1 MARRHEWQP
10 ETADIPTTPGVY
22 RFVDEKDR
30 VLYVG
35 KAKNLRSRLT
45 SYFQKPE
52 ALHERTRR
60 MVATAKGVDWTLVP
74 SERQALHLEYLW
86 IKQYHPEFNVRFRDD
101 KSYPYLV
108 VTVEEEI
115 PRVFLA
121 RKRGIKGARY
131 FGPFPT
137 AYALRETLSTILK
150 AFPVRS
156 CSPSIYQ
163 KAQRAHRPCL
173 LGDIGKCAAPCV
185 GRISPADHKA
195 LAVSLS
201 SFMAGRDGEVTHV
214 LKQSMEL
221 AAKDLE
227 FERAARLRDRLE
239 AINTI
244 LQGNTMVLSEDID
257 VDIFGIASDSLVA
270 AAHLFR
276 VRGGRIRSAKG
287 FVVDIPSEAG
297 QDGLIEL
304 ILRDGFEG
312 EPPARTVIVP
322 SLPESTNAWQG
333 HLGALRAEA
342 GEKGSV
348 TLKKASRGELAIL
361 QSTVTLNAA
370 NTLQGYLSKRTSDPN
385 TRSRALAEIQTTL
398 GLDEAPLRMECFD
411 VSHLGGENQVA
422 SMVVFEDGLPRRE
435 YYRRFAIRD
444 ARDDTDA
451 IHEVLSRRVARM
463 VGPDDGSESARGFR
477 YPPGLIVVDGGLPQV
492 NAAERALREAGL
504 TIPVCGLAKK
514 LEEVWRPREAYP
526 VIFPRNS
533 EALFLLQRIRDESHR
548 VAISYQRSTRKRS
561 LSTELREI
569 PGVGEELAT
578 AILRHFGSVAKARN
592 ATVEDILDVPKVGP
606 VLAQKIHSFLA
617 PKDTALSNM
626 GSANPRKQK

>member
-1 MARRHEWQP
+1 MAKRHDWQP
-10 ETADIPTTPGVY
+10 ETSAIPITPGVY
-22 RFVDEKDR
+22 RFLDGGGR

-60 MVATAKGVDWTLVP
+60 MVGMARGVDWTLVP

-86 IKQYHPEFNVRFRDD
+86 IKQYQPEFNVRFRDD

-108 VTVEEEI
+108 VTLEEDI

-156 CSPSIYQ
+156 CSQSTFQ
-163 KAQRAHRPCL
+163 KAERQGRPCL

-185 GRISPADHKA
+185 GRVSPSDHKA
-195 LAVSLS
+195 LAVSLA
-201 SFMAGRDGEVTHV
+201 SFMAGKDAEVTTV
-214 LKQSMEL
+214 LRRSMEH
-221 AAKDLE
+221 AAGDLE

-257 VDIFGIASDSLVA
+257 VDIFGLASDSLVA

-287 FVVDIPSEAG
+287 FIVEVPSEE
-297 QDGLIEL
+297 DEEGLIEL
-304 ILRDGFEG
+304 ILRDGFQG
-312 EPPARTVIVP
+312 EAPARTVIVP
-322 SLPESTNAWQG
+322 TLPRGAVAWQEQ
-333 HLGALRAEA
+333 LGELRQEA
-342 GEKGSV
+342 GESGSV
-348 TLKKASRGELAIL
+348 KLKKASRGELAIL
-361 QSTVTLNAA
+361 QGTVTMNASH
-370 NTLQGYLSKRTSDPN
+370 TLQGYLSKRTSDPN
-385 TRSRALAEIQTTL
+385 TRSRALSEIQTTM
-398 GLDEAPLRMECFD
+398 GLADAPLRMECFD

-422 SMVVFEDGLPRRE
+422 SMVVFEDGLPRKE

-451 IHEVLSRRVARM
+451 IHEVISRRAARLVAT
-463 VGPDDGSESARGFR
+463 DDGSESARGFR

-492 NAAERALREAGL
+492 NAAQRALKEAGID
-504 TIPVCGLAKK
+504 IPICGLAKK
-514 LEEVWRPREAYP
+514 LEEVWRPGEPYP
-526 VIFPRNS
+526 LIFPRNS

-561 LSTELREI
+561 LTSELRDI
-569 PGVGEELAT
+569 PGVGEELAK
-578 AILRHFGSVAKARN
+578 AILRHFGSVSRVKSASVA
-592 ATVEDILDVPKVGP
+592 DIEDVPKVGP
-606 VLAQKIHSFLA
+606 KLAEQIHSFLSPA
-617 PKDTALSNM
+617 
-626 GSANPRKQK
+626 R